1 MATRS
6 LRLVVDT
13 ENGRLIPGFR
23 SIISTIN
30 PKFTVGDQVPVEVY
44 LCKASAQTG
53 FTLQEV
59 PFPAGCVLRVA
70 LGEINQVPTSGNW
83 TLSFDGDTT
92 ADIPYNATAAQVQT
106 ALNALASITAAG
118 GVVVSKVGDAYSVQF
133 NTAGDQVPITGNA
146 GTLVPLS
153 AVSVQT
159 LQEGTVSE
167 KEVVFVQVKVRP
179 IALTE
184 TFSDIGSPVISQTG
198 QNYSISGPVKAGSY
212 TLTFTVGASSATTVN
227 IPFNASAA
235 VIQAAILVA
244 LDSIGFDTGNQALPV
259 QVIQNEAQS
268 WSISYW
274 DGGSYLT
281 GVSGTNLVGFAGK
294 TGTLS
299 INTAEALAF
308 IGSDSNKTAT
318 LEVEVE
324 VSSQR
329 QTLVQTNAAVS
340 ADVILAGAFEPSTLE
355 DALSEAVANT
365 RFIRRDADQTLDAT
379 TKDQIWENLLG
390 STATTGVN
398 LVDAILAAN
407 APNASN
413 ALATLAD
420 IPAPFDQSLNIS
432 DSVSFANVDAV
443 SNGARFRASDQA
455 AGQVTLYAGTGITF
469 PDLSVQT
476 TAAAA
481 FDQALNTTDAVDFA
495 GVTSTNGVIISGG
508 VLSIQGGGGDTEYRY
523 QEVFYNG
530 TSVLTPTTLTLGD
543 FFTSLVTLDAT
554 NGLTWPS
561 GNILKDTAYTAGTV
575 QHSGGGGHI
584 DANDYPDEIQVVING
599 VTYAVP
605 ARAI

>member
-44 LCKASAQTG
+44 LCKATAQTG

-59 PFPAGCVLRVA
+59 PFPAGCVLRIA
-70 LGEINQVPTSGNW
+70 LGEINQVPTAGNW
-83 TLSFDGDTT
+83 TLTFDGDTT
-92 ADIPYNATAAQVQT
+92 ANLPHNATAAQVQT
-106 ALNALASITAAG
+106 ALNALASVTSAG
-118 GVVVSKVGDAYSVQF
+118 GVTVSKVGDAFSIEF
-133 NTAGDQVPITGNA
+133 NTAGDQPAITGNA

-153 AVSVQT
+153 AISVQT
-159 LQEGTVSE
+159 LQEGSVTE

-184 TFSDIGSPVISQTG
+184 TFSDIAAPTISRTG
-198 QNYSISGPVKAGSY
+198 QNYSIAGAVKTGSY
-212 TLTFTVGASSATTVN
+212 TLTVTVGASSATTVN
-227 IPFNASAA
+227 IPYNASAA
-235 VIQAAILVA
+235 IIQDAILTA
-244 LDSIGFDTGNQALPV
+244 LVSLNWNTGNQANPV
-259 QVIQNEAQS
+259 QVIQSEAQS
-268 WSISYW
+268 WSVSYW
-274 DGGSYLT
+274 DGGSYLS
-281 GVSGTNLVGFAGK
+281 GVGGSNLVGFAGK
-294 TGTLS
+294 SGTLS
-299 INTAEALAF
+299 INTPEALAF
-308 IGSDSNKTAT
+308 IGSESSKNAT

-324 VSSQR
+324 VDSER
-329 QTLVQTNAAVS
+329 QTLVQTTAAVS
-340 ADVILAGAFEPSTLE
+340 ADVILAGAFEPTSLE
-355 DALSEAVANT
+355 DALSEAVANQ
-365 RFIRRDADQTLDAT
+365 RFVRRDADQTLDT
-379 TKDQIWENLLG
+379 TSKNQIWENLLG

-420 IPAPFDQSLNIS
+420 IPLAFDQGLNTT
-432 DSVSFANVDAV
+432 DAV
-443 SNGARFRASDQA
+443 TF
-455 AGQVTLYAGTGITF
+455 AGVTIGPSGSVTF
-469 PDLSVQT
+469 ADSSVQT

-481 FDQALNTTDAVDFA
+481 FDQSLNTTDGVSFNTIAATDYITAVN
-495 GVTSTNGVIISGG
+495 TISTSGG
-508 VLSIQGGGGDTEYRY
+508 WFAVQGAGADSEYRF
-523 QEVFYNG
+523 QEIKYNG

-543 FFTSLVTLDAT
+543 FFTSLITLDAT